1 MLMSTTTRPPDL
13 RTGSPYV
20 GPRPFTGKDRGS
32 FFGRDA
38 EVDRLVSEVI
48 SSPTLVIY
56 SVSGAGKTS
65 LLAAGLRPALR
76 DQGFET
82 LPTVRFAA
90 RAELPDVHNVFTHM
104 TLRSLA
110 QSDSGHPDPRWLAD
124 PDATLARALASIP
137 PGEDADGFPQ
147 PRALVFDQFEE
158 LFTLHDDRWPDRRA
172 FLAEVGEALEQEPEL
187 RVVFALREEYLAQ
200 FGEHAGGLPRTR
212 FHLERLRHDAALR
225 AVTCPLEPTGRR
237 FGEGVAEH
245 LVADLQGTYHGPHGE
260 VRGEFVEPL
269 HLQVV
274 CRQLWSGLG
283 EGSSIITA
291 QHVDVYGNV
300 DEALTSYYDDAVAAA
315 ARAARVPEWKVRQ
328 GLEKL
333 FVTASGTRAIV
344 FEQEAESA
352 LGPAAVAELGRL
364 HLVRTEWRAGAAWLE
379 LAHDRLIAP
388 IRNSDAGVLE
398 ARRRVVFLRAVSLIA
413 LVLALIGGA
422 GLALIVSLSK
432 RNSTLQSKTSTLQA
446 VTAAQSQTT
455 RQLHRAVAATNRQKR
470 LTATTV
476 NVASAWVNAFNM
488 GRDAT
493 AANEMLPVV
502 KLSTS
507 VIHGSTTQTLKARL
521 EPAAAWL
528 KHTPCSLGPAPQLVG
543 SNTGSAAFL
552 VEPAGE
558 RPHHKGC
565 QLGPPWLL
573 TVTVRHGRV
582 VGLDSRS
589 LAAALGD
596 TATTPSTATTT
607 SGAAPTKPPGLGGP
621 PPVGP
626 ASSTPSAP
634 ATTGVIGTPQP
645 RPGSGPSGS
654 LTPTSG
660 GATATPT
667 PTSQTSTGA
676 GSTTVTATA
685 TTTTPTTAP
694 TVSTFTIVTTT
705 TPTGG

>member
-1 MLMSTTTRPPDL
+1 MPMSTTTRPPEV

-20 GPRPFTGKDRGS
+20 GPRPFTREDRGS

-90 RAELPDVHNVFTHM
+90 RAELPEVRNAFTHM

-124 PDATLARALASIP
+124 PDATLAGALASIP
-137 PGEDADGFPQ
+137 PGEAADGFPQ

-158 LFTLHDDRWPDRRA
+158 LFTLRDDRWPDRRA
-172 FLAEVGEALEQEPEL
+172 FMAQVGEALDQEPEL

-212 FHLERLRHDAALR
+212 FHLERLHHDAALR
-225 AVTCPLEPTGRR
+225 AVTCPLEGTGRS
-237 FGEGVAEH
+237 FGDDVAER
-245 LVADLQGTYHGPHGE
+245 LVNDLQGTHHGPHRE

-283 EGSSIITA
+283 EGSATITA
-291 QHVDVYGNV
+291 KHVDVYGNV

-333 FVTASGTRAIV
+333 FVTTSGTRAIV
-344 FEQEAESA
+344 FEREAEAA
-352 LGPAAVAELGRL
+352 LGPAAIAELGRL

-388 IRNSDAGVLE
+388 IRKSDAGVLE
-398 ARRRVVFLRAVSLIA
+398 ARRRVVFLRTVSVIA

-422 GLALIVSLSK
+422 GLALIVSLSN
-432 RNSTLQSKTSTLQA
+432 RNSTLQSKTSTLQS

-470 LTATTV
+470 LIATTV
-476 NVASAWVNAFNM
+476 GVASAWVNAFNL
-488 GRDAT
+488 GKDAI
-493 AANEMLPVV
+493 AASGMLPVV

-507 VIHGSTTQTLKARL
+507 VIHGPTTKTLRTRPEA
-521 EPAAAWL
+521 AAAWL

-552 VEPAGE
+552 VDPAGE

-565 QLGPPWLL
+565 QVGPPWLL
-573 TVTVRHGRV
+573 TITVKHGRV
-582 VGLDSRS
+582 AGLDSRS
-589 LAAALGD
+589 LAAALAGT
-596 TATTPSTATTT
+596 TATPSTATTT
-607 SGAAPTKPPGLGGP
+607 SGTVPTRPTGLGGP
-621 PPVGP
+621 PPVAP

-634 ATTGVIGTPQP
+634 TRTGAGGAPQ
-645 RPGSGPSGS
+645 PGSGPPGS
-654 LTPTSG
+654 LTGTT
-660 GATATPT
+660 GAVTATPT
-667 PTSQTSTGA
+667 TTSQTSTSV
-676 GSTTVTATA
+676 GSNTVTSTA
-685 TTTTPTTAP
+685 TTTTPTTPP